1 MAAESP
7 ATDRLTE
14 LLEKHSARAKR
25 YTFEIPVLRAAAAAA
40 SARIARLARTP
51 AGAAPPQRT
60 YVDVVLAAPSRE
72 WAEDVAE
79 RLRSELSD
87 AQIHLRPPGTR
98 LADAPTSRGYVV
110 GCEISWRGQTVP
122 RAKNAVMMALA
133 GMSDIEVD
141 DNQRIDLVVVTPRAI
156 STK

>member
-25 YTFEIPVLRAAAAAA
+25 YAFEIPVLRAAGAAA

-60 YVDVVLAAPSRE
+60 YVDVVVAAPNRE

-79 RLRSELSD
+79 RLRRELPD
-87 AQIHLRPPGTR
+87 ARIDLRPPGAR

-110 GCEISWRGQTVP
+110 GCEISWRGRAVP
-122 RAKNAVMMALA
+122 GAKDAVKMALA
-133 GMSDIEVD
+133 GMSDVEVD
-141 DNQRIDLVVVTPRAI
+141 DNQRIDVVVVTPREN
-156 STK
+156 